1 VEHRSALL
9 DYGDEY
15 HFFCGDP
22 TLPSPSEASQLIP
35 GSDLL
40 IVHSAIRGSTM
51 EQALKDIAE
60 FNMRVHGVDELPL
73 ETSSFSPL

>member
-1 VEHRSALL
+1 
-9 DYGDEY
+9 
-15 HFFCGDP
+15 
-22 TLPSPSEASQLIP
+22 
-35 GSDLL
+35 
-40 IVHSAIRGSTM
+40 M